1 MDIKEIRK
9 NMDINVALALVKCL
23 TEQLAGMQWQHSYQ
37 VKQKFNKLLK
47 VARQYEKEID
57 KSMELSNDDNIEN
70 IYDAF
75 MESIV
80 EAKEIAI
87 NNIMKDEN

>member
-1 MDIKEIRK
+1 MNKEEARKIMDV
-9 NMDINVALALVKCL
+9 NVALALVKCL
-23 TEQLAGMQWQHSYQ
+23 TEQLAGMQWQHSHQ
-37 VKQKFNKLLK
+37 IKQKFNKLLK

-57 KSMELSNDDNIEN
+57 KSMEETNDESIEN

-80 EAKEIAI
+80 EGKEIAL
-87 NNIMKDEN
+87 NEYDKK